1 VIEAERET
9 VWELREGDSQ
19 AAQRLVDQL
28 SLDPLVAT
36 LLANRGIT
44 TPEEAERFLSPRLRD
59 MPDPFLM
66 KGMEEAVTRILA
78 AFEGGETI
86 CVWGDYDV
94 DGVTSASQFIDFCA
108 AIERPVRFFVP
119 DRFRDGYGLHP
130 DRIRELAQDGVDL
143 LITVDC
149 GISNVHE
156 VEVAREGG
164 MDVII
169 VDHHQVP
176 PELPRAIAVIDPIQE
191 GCDFPFKGL
200 AACGVTFMLLV
211 ALRMRLREQGFF
223 KGRTEPDLRDWLEL
237 AAIGTVADMV
247 PLRGLNRTLV
257 HHGLAQIRH
266 TRRPGVEA
274 LCAVAGVTPDKVTAG
289 RVGFHLGPRINAAGR
304 VAHASAGV
312 ELLTTT
318 DPQAAAQMANDI
330 DRHNRDRQALQKS
343 VFEEARAMAER
354 APDADTRRMVIVAC
368 EGWHEGVVGIV
379 ASKLVDRFHLPAIV
393 LSVTDGVAKGSA
405 RSIQG
410 FHLVDNLRAV
420 EGLLTAFGGHYH
432 AAGLTLP
439 AEGIDDL
446 RAALDARARD
456 QLSDSQLT
464 RRLRIDAEISL
475 SQLTYELAET
485 LLTLAPYGMGN
496 PEPSLVSRGV
506 EVLDYRLVGK
516 ERTHVKLTLDAGS
529 RELDAIAFSMA
540 EQQMLFED
548 PIDILYI
555 PEINEWNGRRTLQ
568 VRVKD
573 VKASA

>member
-1 VIEAERET
+1 
-9 VWELREGDSQ
+9 
-19 AAQRLVDQL
+19 
-28 SLDPLVAT
+28 
-36 LLANRGIT
+36 
-44 TPEEAERFLSPRLRD
+44 

-78 AFEGGETI
+78 AFEAGETI

-94 DGVTSASQFIDFCA
+94 DGVTSASQIIDFCA

-119 DRFRDGYGLHP
+119 DRFTDGYGLHP
-130 DRIRELAQDGVDL
+130 ERIRELAQDGVDL

-149 GISNVHE
+149 GISNVVE

-176 PELPRAIAVIDPIQE
+176 PELPRAHAVIDPIQE
-191 GCDFPFKGL
+191 GCDYPFKGL

-211 ALRMRLREQGFF
+211 ALRMRLRKQGFF
-223 KGRTEPDLRDWLEL
+223 EGRTEPDLKDWLEL
-237 AAIGTVADMV
+237 AAIGTVADLV
-247 PLRGLNRTLV
+247 PLRELNRTLV

-312 ELLTTT
+312 ELLTTK
-318 DPQAAAQMANDI
+318 DPEAARQMADDI

-343 VFEEARAMAER
+343 VFEQARDIAER
-354 APDADTRRMVIVAC
+354 APDADTRRILVVSS

-420 EGLLTAFGGHYH
+420 EGMLTAFGGHYH

-439 AEGIDDL
+439 EEGIDDL

-456 QLSDSQLT
+456 QLTDFQLT
-464 RRLRIDAEISL
+464 RRMRVDAEIPL

-485 LLTLAPYGMGN
+485 LLRLAPYGMGN
-496 PEPSLVSRGV
+496 PEPSLVSRRV
-506 EVLDYRLVGK
+506 DVLDYRLVGK
-516 ERTHVKLTLDAGS
+516 ERTHVKLILDAGS
-529 RELDAIAFSMA
+529 REMDAIAFSMA
-540 EQQMLFED
+540 EHQLLFED
-548 PIDILYI
+548 PVDILYI
-555 PEINEWNGRRTLQ
+555 PEINEWNGRKTLQ

-573 VKASA
+573 VRASD